1 MKDAKLINECPLIY
15 QIESPKPSSIIA
27 TSVEANKIATNG
39 ENLGIAPKWTIS
51 LEIIRYRWGTLKV
64 YNIIFRTDESET
76 IRNLDVDLIKYK
88 DFLIWPQ
95 AYSKVDQTRG
105 QLGRG
110 FIRYLFSL

>member
-1 MKDAKLINECPLIY
+1 M
-15 QIESPKPSSIIA
+15 
-27 TSVEANKIATNG
+27 
-39 ENLGIAPKWTIS
+39 
-51 LEIIRYRWGTLKV
+51 

-105 QLGRG
+105 QLGCG
-110 FIRYLFSL
+110 FIRIFFVAQTEHYREIIQSLVLNRQKDILESSLSIHPNVNW

>member
-1 MKDAKLINECPLIY
+1 M
-15 QIESPKPSSIIA
+15 
-27 TSVEANKIATNG
+27 
-39 ENLGIAPKWTIS
+39 
-51 LEIIRYRWGTLKV
+51 

-110 FIRYLFSL
+110 FIRCVFSL